1 MADKSMRHAERI
13 IKIILTIIS
22 LLFAFFLIMFGTILL
37 RDMGSWG
44 TKPKLNDYLERPA
57 ISDIKAAVEA
67 AEKEADFIE
76 DSLETNQA
84 GYENAQ
90 KLYQEEKDVYEN
102 WVKTRTAL
110 GSDNQNAVVLQKTK
124 LLEAYKDSVR
134 NWSNAVQKDRQ
145 RLKEKENEIEA
156 LRKEESEAQS
166 AARKEWDKANSIYK
180 LKIFAVRLLFVCPLL
195 ALAIFLVIKYRT
207 RKFAAFIWGYT
218 VFVLWAFFFGLVP
231 YLPSFG
237 GYVQYGVGIVLT
249 VIVGYYVIKYTQNYV
264 REKQEQARLSSE
276 ERSKKIAEAAALRSY
291 TMKVCPS
298 CEHSYMPSVT
308 KASTLPSFCSHCG
321 LELFSPCKNCGEV
334 NFVHFNFCWKCGAD
348 LKKKNT
354 QEK

>member
-102 WVKTRTAL
+102 WVKTRTA
-110 GSDNQNAVVLQKTK
+110 
-124 LLEAYKDSVR
+124 
-134 NWSNAVQKDRQ
+134 
-145 RLKEKENEIEA
+145 
-156 LRKEESEAQS
+156 
-166 AARKEWDKANSIYK
+166 
-180 LKIFAVRLLFVCPLL
+180 
-195 ALAIFLVIKYRT
+195 
-207 RKFAAFIWGYT
+207 
-218 VFVLWAFFFGLVP
+218 
-231 YLPSFG
+231 
-237 GYVQYGVGIVLT
+237 
-249 VIVGYYVIKYTQNYV
+249 
-264 REKQEQARLSSE
+264 
-276 ERSKKIAEAAALRSY
+276 
-291 TMKVCPS
+291 
-298 CEHSYMPSVT
+298 
-308 KASTLPSFCSHCG
+308 
-321 LELFSPCKNCGEV
+321 
-334 NFVHFNFCWKCGAD
+334 
-348 LKKKNT
+348 
-354 QEK
+354 

>member
-13 IKIILTIIS
+13 IKVILTIIS

-44 TKPKLNDYLERPA
+44 TKPELSIFLERSDVTEAEAA
-57 ISDIKAAVEA
+57 IQE
-67 AEKEADFIE
+67 AEKEVGFIE
-76 DSLETNQA
+76 DSLETNKA
-84 GYENAQ
+84 GYENAK
-90 KLYQEEKDVYEN
+90 KLYQEEKDIYEN
-102 WVKTRTAL
+102 WLMTRAVL
-110 GSDNQNAVVLQKTK
+110 DDKSQNAVVLQKTK
-124 LLEAYKDSVR
+124 LLESYKDSVR
-134 NWSNAVQKDRQ
+134 NWSDAVQKDTQ
-145 RLKEKENEIEA
+145 RLKEKRNEIES
-156 LRKEESEAQS
+156 LRKAESEARDN
-166 AARKEWDKANSIYK
+166 ARKDWDKAYSIYN

-207 RKFAAFIWGYT
+207 GKFAAFIWGYS
-218 VFVLWAFFFGLVP
+218 VFVLWAFFFGLIP

-249 VIVGYYVIKYTQNYV
+249 IIVGYYVIKYTQNYV
-264 REKQEQARLSSE
+264 REKQKQAQLSSE

-308 KASTLPSFCSHCG
+308 KSATLPSFCSHCG
-321 LELFSPCKNCGEV
+321 LELFSPCKNCSEV
-334 NFVHFNFCWKCGAD
+334 NFVHFNFCWKCGAE
-348 LKKKNT
+348 LKKKNL

>member
-1 MADKSMRHAERI
+1 MADKSIRHVERI

-44 TKPKLNDYLERPA
+44 TKPELEDYLER
-57 ISDIKAAVEA
+57 SNVSNMEAAVED

-76 DSLETNQA
+76 DSLKTNQA

-90 KLYQEEKDVYEN
+90 KLYREEKDVYEN
-102 WVKTRTAL
+102 WLATRAVL
-110 GSDNQNAVVLQKTK
+110 KDKEQNAVVLEKTR
-124 LLEAYKDSVR
+124 LLESYKDSMR
-134 NWSNAVQKDRQ
+134 SWSNAVQKDTQ
-145 RLKEKENEIEA
+145 RLKEKRSEIES
-156 LRKEESEAQS
+156 LRKAEADARS
-166 AARKEWDKANSIYK
+166 SARKDWDKAYSMYK

-207 RKFAAFIWGYT
+207 RKFAAFIWGYA
-218 VFVLWAFFFGLVP
+218 VFVLWAFFFGLIP

-249 VIVGYYVIKYTQNYV
+249 VVVGYYVIKYTQSYV

-276 ERSKKIAEAAALRSY
+276 ERSKKIAEEAALRSY

>member
-1 MADKSMRHAERI
+1 
-13 IKIILTIIS
+13 
-22 LLFAFFLIMFGTILL
+22 MFGTILL

-156 LRKEESEAQS
+156 TTDRK
-166 AARKEWDKANSIYK
+166 
-180 LKIFAVRLLFVCPLL
+180 
-195 ALAIFLVIKYRT
+195 
-207 RKFAAFIWGYT
+207 
-218 VFVLWAFFFGLVP
+218 
-231 YLPSFG
+231 
-237 GYVQYGVGIVLT
+237 
-249 VIVGYYVIKYTQNYV
+249 
-264 REKQEQARLSSE
+264 
-276 ERSKKIAEAAALRSY
+276 
-291 TMKVCPS
+291 
-298 CEHSYMPSVT
+298 SV
-308 KASTLPSFCSHCG
+308 
-321 LELFSPCKNCGEV
+321 V
-334 NFVHFNFCWKCGAD
+334 
-348 LKKKNT
+348 
-354 QEK
+354 

>member
-1 MADKSMRHAERI
+1 MADKSMRHADRI
-13 IKIILTIIS
+13 IKVILTIIS
-22 LLFAFFLIMFGTILL
+22 LLFAFFLIMFGSILL

-44 TKPKLNDYLERPA
+44 TKPELEDYFKRSN
-57 ISDIKAAVEA
+57 ISDMKAAVEA

-76 DSLETNQA
+76 DSLKTNQA

-90 KLYQEEKDVYEN
+90 KLYREEKDVFEN
-102 WVKTRTAL
+102 WLMTRAVL
-110 GSDNQNAVVLQKTK
+110 DDKAQNAVVLQKTQ
-124 LLEAYKDSVR
+124 LLESHKNSIR
-134 NWSNAVQKDRQ
+134 NWSNAVQKDTQ
-145 RLKEKENEIEA
+145 LLKEKRNEIES
-156 LRKEESEAQS
+156 LRKTEEEAHDS
-166 AARKEWDKANSIYK
+166 ARKDWDKAYSIYK

-207 RKFAAFIWGYT
+207 RKFAVFIWGYS
-218 VFVLWAFFFGLVP
+218 VFVLWAFFFGLIP

-237 GYVQYGVGIVLT
+237 GYVQYGVGILLT
-249 VIVGYYVIKYTQNYV
+249 VVVGSYVIKYTQNYV

-308 KASTLPSFCSHCG
+308 KTSTLPSFCSHCG
-321 LELFSPCKNCGEV
+321 LELFSPCKNCSEI
-334 NFVHFNFCWKCGAD
+334 NFVHFNFCWKCGTE
-348 LKKKNT
+348 LKKKNLP
-354 QEK
+354 EK